1 MRVSAKTGGFVKPQ
15 LSDPILTQLGEL
27 QVKLFSKKRKGFT
40 LVELLVV
47 ISVIGLLAGM
57 LLPAV
62 QQAREAGRRSACQNN
77 LRQLGL
83 ATHNFLDAFGYFP
96 RSVCEKG
103 DTARPKHRPATLTT
117 LLPFLEQDRVY
128 GEYKQ
133 DLTWGDNTTNGNG
146 DAVRHQIPTYNCP
159 SSIDP
164 TRLDGDPNATAG
176 WAYGAAAVTDYS
188 PTSGVYPTL
197 DGFVDTV
204 TGSTIVAGEGIIQHA
219 CFDESLPP
227 GPGNVGSS
235 ALGYVVRY
243 RGPTTPGDVKDG
255 LSNTILFAESAGRP
269 YLYQNGAR
277 ITTDTGILTVKPAAT
292 DSIVNG
298 GAWAKPC
305 SDLLVIGAADDGTI
319 TPTPVAGSILYPVN
333 RTNGGAYDFTK
344 WPGDTNF
351 GDMGSGEV
359 YAFHPTGANVVFGD
373 GSVRLISRNIP
384 LSIFAALVTRSSH
397 DDTAYDASRYE

>member
-1 MRVSAKTGGFVKPQ
+1 MKKW
-15 LSDPILTQLGEL
+15 
-27 QVKLFSKKRKGFT
+27 FSKKRNAFT
-40 LVELLVV
+40 LIELLVV
-47 ISVIGLLAGM
+47 IAIIGTLSGL

-62 QQAREAGRRSACQNN
+62 QQAREASRRSACQNN
-77 LRQLGL
+77 LKQLGL
-83 ATHNFLDAFGYFP
+83 AAHNFLDAFGFFP

-103 DTARPKHRPATLTT
+103 DTARPKHRPSTLTT
-117 LLPFLEQDRVY
+117 LLPYLEQGRVFDGY
-128 GEYKQ
+128 NQ
-133 DLTWGDNTTNGNG
+133 QATWGDPANSADVLN
-146 DAVRHQIPTYNCP
+146 QIPVLTCP

-164 TRLDGDPNATAG
+164 TRLDGDPNASGG
-176 WAYGAAAVTDYS
+176 WAYGAAAITDYS

-197 DGFVDTV
+197 DGFIDTNNGGSSS
-204 TGSTIVAGEGIIQHA
+204 TGVKIVAGEGIIQHA

-243 RGPTTPGDVKDG
+243 RGPTRPGDVTDG

-269 YLYQNGAR
+269 YLYHKGGER
-277 ITTDTGILTVKPAAT
+277 ITTDSDILAA
-292 DSIVNG
+292 SPKASNNIVNG

-305 SDLLVIGAADDGTI
+305 SDLLIIGATDDGTVN
-319 TPTPVAGSILYPVN
+319 PNPAAGTILYPVN
-333 RTNGGAYDFTK
+333 RTNGGPYDFSK

-373 GSVRLISRNIP
+373 GSVRLISRDIP
-384 LSIFAALVTRSSH
+384 LSVFAALVTRGSH
-397 DDTAYDASRYE
+397 DDPHEDTYRY